1 MELENREKGK
11 YKVLIVNEKVDLYNL
26 SEFKKALL
34 PLAEENSHVAVE
46 LKENRYD
53 LCSSVIGALI
63 SGKKRVPDGGSFV
76 LINSSET
83 VSALL
88 TMSGLG
94 RFFTTVED
102 ISDLPRN

>member
-1 MELENREKGK
+1 MEMENREKGK
-11 YKVLIVNEKVDLYNL
+11 FKVLIVNEKVDLYNL

-34 PLAEENSHVAVE
+34 PLTEGNTHVAVE
-46 LKENRYD
+46 LRENRHD

-63 SGKKRVPDGGSFV
+63 TGKKRVPDDGSFI

-88 TMSGLG
+88 AMSGLG

-102 ISDLPRN
+102 ISDLP

>member
-34 PLAEENSHVAVE
+34 PLTEGNPHVAVQ
-46 LKENRYD
+46 LKENIND

-63 SGKKRVPDGGSFV
+63 SGKKRVPDNGSFI

-83 VSALL
+83 VTALL
-88 TMSGLG
+88 AMSGLG

-102 ISDLPRN
+102 ISELP

>member
-1 MELENREKGK
+1 MEIEKREVGK
-11 YKVLIVNEKVDLYNL
+11 YSVLIIREKVDLYNL
-26 SEFKKALL
+26 SDFKKELL
-34 PLAEENSHVAVE
+34 PLAEEKVHVAVE

-63 SGKKRVPDGGSFV
+63 SAKKKIPAEGSFV
-76 LINSSET
+76 FVNSSET

-88 TMSGLG
+88 AMSGLS

-102 ISDLPRN
+102 ISELS

>member
-1 MELENREKGK
+1 MEMENRDQGK
-11 YKVLIVNEKVDLYNL
+11 FKVLIVNEKVDLYNL

-34 PLAEENSHVAVE
+34 PLTEGNPYVAVH
-46 LKENRYD
+46 LKENRHD